1 MPAKETNVTTAAD
14 VDRYLASLPADARA
28 ALSRL
33 RRIIRSVVPEATECI
48 SYQVP
53 TFKLLG
59 GLVAYGALPNHC
71 SFFVMSPAVMN
82 AHKAELRAYDTSKGT
97 IRFAAGEPL
106 PEALVKKLVRA
117 RVAENKARAKRKE

>member
-53 TFKLLG
+53 TFKFLG